1 VTKSRSWA
9 HNALISVFM
18 PLITGT
24 VCAAGESLLPP
35 GTQSRPLR
43 NTLRVMTD
51 SQAPEKTGTART
63 TGTNPLAPAP
73 AGARTAADVV
83 TPELVAQLTKGV
95 VGSGR
100 TANHTPFTG
109 EKLADLPE
117 STPEDVEKAYVRAR
131 AAQAVWAQV
140 PVRERAAVL
149 LRFHDLVLQ
158 RQAEVLDLIQLETGK
173 ARLHAHEEV
182 QAVAVAAR
190 HYGRKAPAY
199 LKPKRHTGAVPTLT
213 KVVELRHPRGV
224 VGQIAPWNYPLE
236 LSVGDAIPAF
246 VAGNAVVMKPDT
258 ETCLTALWARDLL
271 VEAGLPAEVF
281 QVVLGEGPV
290 IGPEVVRHADYV
302 SFTGST
308 RTGREVA
315 QGAAARLVGVSLEL
329 GGKNAM
335 LVLEDADMEKAAAGA
350 VRACFSSAGQ
360 LCISI
365 ERLYVHESIADAFL
379 ERFAARTKAMRLGTS
394 LAYGAD
400 MGSLVGDRQLETV
413 TRHVDEAVAKGAKVV
428 AGGVARPD
436 IGPYFYE
443 PTILDGVTEPMA
455 VCNEE
460 TFGPVVSVYR
470 FKDEEAAIDEAN
482 ATAYGLNASVW
493 TKDGRRGRAVA
504 ARLRAGTVNVN
515 EGYASAYG
523 SVQSPMGGMKDSGL
537 GRRHGSEG
545 ILKYTEA
552 QTVAQQ
558 RVLPMAPSFGMD
570 DEKYAQFM
578 STSLKAMKAL
588 RLR

>member
-1 VTKSRSWA
+1 
-9 HNALISVFM
+9 
-18 PLITGT
+18 
-24 VCAAGESLLPP
+24 
-35 GTQSRPLR
+35 
-43 NTLRVMTD
+43 MTD
-51 SQAPEKTGTART
+51 SQAPTVSSGAL
-63 TGTNPLAPAP
+63 GTNPVAAAP

-83 TPELVAQLTKGV
+83 TPEVVAQLTHGV

-117 STPEDVEKAYVRAR
+117 STPEDVATAFGRAR
-131 AAQAVWAQV
+131 AAQPGWAAL
-140 PVRERAAVL
+140 PVRQRAAVL
-149 LRFHDLVLQ
+149 LRFHDLVLE

-173 ARLHAHEEV
+173 ARLHAHEEI

-190 HYGRKAPAY
+190 HYGRTAPSY
-199 LKPKRHTGAVPTLT
+199 LRPKRHTGAIPTLT
-213 KVVELRHPRGV
+213 KVTELRQPRGV
-224 VGQIAPWNYPLE
+224 VGQIAPWNYPFE
-236 LSVGDAIPAF
+236 LSVGDALPAF
-246 VAGNAVVMKPDT
+246 VAGNALVMKPDT
-258 ETCLTALWARDLL
+258 ETALTALWARDLL
-271 VEAGLPAEVF
+271 IEAGLPAEVF

-290 IGPEVVRHADYV
+290 VGPEVVKHADYV

-315 QGAAARLVGVSLEL
+315 RGAADRLVGVSLEL

-335 LVLEDADMEKAAAGA
+335 LVLKDADVEKAAAGA

-365 ERLYVHESIADAFL
+365 ERLYVHESVADAFI
-379 ERFAARTKAMRLGTS
+379 ERFTARTKAMRLGNS

-400 MGSLVGDRQLETV
+400 MGSLVGERQLTTV
-413 TRHVDEAVAKGAKVV
+413 ARHVEEAVAKGATVL

-436 IGPYFYE
+436 IGPLFYE
-443 PTILDGVTEPMA
+443 PTILDGVEAPMA
-455 VCNEE
+455 VCTEE

-470 FKDEEAAIDEAN
+470 FSDEDEVIARAN
-482 ATAYGLNASVW
+482 GTPYGLNASVW
-493 TKDGRRGRAVA
+493 TKDARRGRAVA
-504 ARLRAGTVNVN
+504 ARLRTGTVNIN

-523 SVQSPMGGMKDSGL
+523 SVRAPMGGMKESGL

-558 RVLPMAPSFGMD
+558 RILPMAPSLGMD
-570 DEKYAQFM
+570 DEKYAAFM
-578 STSLKAMKAL
+578 SRSLRAMKAL

>member
-1 VTKSRSWA
+1 
-9 HNALISVFM
+9 
-18 PLITGT
+18 
-24 VCAAGESLLPP
+24 
-35 GTQSRPLR
+35 
-43 NTLRVMTD
+43 MTD
-51 SQAPEKTGTART
+51 AHAPEKTGTAQ

-73 AGARTAADVV
+73 EGARTAADVV

-95 VGSGR
+95 AGSGR
-100 TANHTPFTG
+100 TANHSPFTG

-117 STPEDVEKAYVRAR
+117 STPEDVAGAFELAR
-131 AAQAVWAQV
+131 AAQAVWAQT
-140 PVRERAAVL
+140 PVRQRAAVL
-149 LRFHDLVLQ
+149 LRFHDLVLE

-190 HYGRKAPAY
+190 HYGRRAAAY
-199 LKPKRHTGAVPTLT
+199 LKPKRHAGAMPTLT
-213 KVVELRHPRGV
+213 KVTELRHPRGV

-236 LSVGDAIPAF
+236 LSVGDALPAF

-271 VEAGLPAEVF
+271 IEAGLPADVF
-281 QVVLGEGPV
+281 QVVLGDGPV

-335 LVLEDADMEKAAAGA
+335 LVLEDADIEKAAAGA

-379 ERFAARTKAMRLGTS
+379 ERFAARTRAMRLGKS

-400 MGSLVGDRQLETV
+400 MGSLVGERQLETV
-413 TRHVDEAVAKGAKVV
+413 TRHVEEAVAKGAKVV

-436 IGPYFYE
+436 IGPYFFE
-443 PTILDGVTEPMA
+443 PTILDGVGTDMS
-455 VCNEE
+455 VCEEE

-470 FKDEEAAIDEAN
+470 FQDEDEVIERAN
-482 ATAYGLNASVW
+482 ATAYGLNSSVW
-493 TKDGRRGRAVA
+493 TRNGRRGQEVA
-504 ARLRAGTVNVN
+504 ARLRTGTVNIN
-515 EGYASAYG
+515 DGYAPAYG

-552 QTVAQQ
+552 QTVAHQ
-558 RVLPMAPSFGMD
+558 RVLPMAPSLGMD

-578 STSLKAMKAL
+578 SRSLRLMKAF
-588 RLR
+588 RFR

>member
-1 VTKSRSWA
+1 
-9 HNALISVFM
+9 M
-18 PLITGT
+18 
-24 VCAAGESLLPP
+24 
-35 GTQSRPLR
+35 TQSQASPAHAEQTRTNP
-43 NTLRVMTD
+43 VAA
-51 SQAPEKTGTART
+51 APE
-63 TGTNPLAPAP
+63 
-73 AGARTAADVV
+73 GARTAADVV
-83 TPELVAQLTKGV
+83 TPDLIARLTRDV

-117 STPEDVEKAYVRAR
+117 STPEDVATAFERAR
-131 AAQAVWAQV
+131 AAQEVWAKT
-140 PVRERAAVL
+140 PVRKRAAVL
-149 LRFHDLVLQ
+149 LRFHDLVLA

-182 QAVAVAAR
+182 QAVAVASR

-199 LKPKRHTGAVPTLT
+199 LKPKGHTGAVPTLT
-213 KVVELRHPRGV
+213 KVTELRQPRGV

-236 LSVGDAIPAF
+236 LSVGDALPAF

-271 VEAGLPAEVF
+271 IEAGLPSEVF
-281 QVVLGEGPV
+281 QVVIGDGPV
-290 IGPEVVRHADYV
+290 VGPELVKHADYV

-335 LVLEDADMEKAAAGA
+335 LVLEDADVEKAAAGA

-365 ERLYVHESIADAFL
+365 ERLYVHESIADEFVA
-379 ERFAARTKAMRLGTS
+379 RFAARTKAMRLGRS
-394 LAYGAD
+394 LAYGAE
-400 MGSLVGDRQLETV
+400 MGSLVGERQLETV
-413 TRHVDEAVAKGAKVV
+413 TRHVDEAVAKGATLV

-436 IGPYFYE
+436 IGPYFFE
-443 PTILDGVTEPMA
+443 PTILDGVEAPMA
-455 VCNEE
+455 VCTEE
-460 TFGPVVSVYR
+460 TFGPVVSIYR
-470 FKDEEAAIDEAN
+470 FGDEDEAVSLAN
-482 ATAYGLNASVW
+482 STPYGLNSSVW
-493 TKDGRRGRAVA
+493 TKNAKRGHEVA
-504 ARLRAGTVNVN
+504 ARLRTGTVNIN
-515 EGYASAYG
+515 EGYAPAYG
-523 SVQSPMGGMKDSGL
+523 SVQSPMGGMKESGL

-552 QTVAQQ
+552 QTIAHQ
-558 RVLPMAPSFGMD
+558 RVMPMAPSFGMD
-570 DEKYAQFM
+570 DEAYAKFM
-578 STSLKAMKAL
+578 SVSLSVMKKF
-588 RLR
+588 RLK

>member
-1 VTKSRSWA
+1 
-9 HNALISVFM
+9 
-18 PLITGT
+18 
-24 VCAAGESLLPP
+24 
-35 GTQSRPLR
+35 
-43 NTLRVMTD
+43 MT
-51 SQAPEKTGTART
+51 E

-73 AGARTAADVV
+73 TGVRTAADVV
-83 TPELVAQLTKGV
+83 TPQLVAQLTKGV
-95 VGSGR
+95 TGSGR

-117 STPEDVEKAYVRAR
+117 STPEDVEQAFAVAR
-131 AAQAVWAQV
+131 AAQAVWAQI
-140 PVRERAAVL
+140 PVRQRADVL
-149 LRFHDLVLQ
+149 LRFHDLILE
-158 RQAEVLDLIQLETGK
+158 RQSEVLDLIQLETGK

-199 LKPKRHTGAVPTLT
+199 LRPKRHAGAMPTLT
-213 KVVELRHPRGV
+213 KVTELRHPRGV

-236 LSVGDAIPAF
+236 LSVGDALPAF

-271 VEAGLPAEVF
+271 IEAGLPADVF

-290 IGPEVVRHADYV
+290 VGPEVVKHADYV

-335 LVLEDADMEKAAAGA
+335 LVLEDADIEKAAAGA

-365 ERLYVHESIADAFL
+365 ERLYVHESIADTFV
-379 ERFAARTKAMRLGTS
+379 ERFATRTRGMRLGNS

-400 MGSLVGDRQLETV
+400 MGSLVGENQLKTV
-413 TRHVDEAVAKGAKVV
+413 TRHVEEAVAKGARVV
-428 AGGVARPD
+428 AGGTARPD

-443 PTILDGVTEPMA
+443 PTILEGVTEPMS
-455 VCNEE
+455 VCAEE

-470 FKDEEAAIDEAN
+470 FTTEDEAIELAN
-482 ATAYGLNASVW
+482 ATPYGLNASVW
-493 TKDGRRGRAVA
+493 TKDGRRGREVA
-504 ARLRAGTVNVN
+504 ARLRTGTVNVN
-515 EGYASAYG
+515 EGYAPAYG

-558 RVLPMAPSFGMD
+558 RLLPMAPALGMD
-570 DEKYAQFM
+570 DEKYARFM
-578 STSLKAMKAL
+578 STSLRVMKAL
-588 RLR
+588 GLR

>member
-1 VTKSRSWA
+1 
-9 HNALISVFM
+9 
-18 PLITGT
+18 
-24 VCAAGESLLPP
+24 
-35 GTQSRPLR
+35 
-43 NTLRVMTD
+43 MTD
-51 SQAPEKTGTART
+51 TQAPDS

-73 AGARTAADVV
+73 EGVRTAADVV

-117 STPEDVEKAYVRAR
+117 STPEDVQKAFEAAR
-131 AAQAVWAQV
+131 SAQAVWEKT
-140 PVRERAAVL
+140 PVRQRAAVL

-199 LKPKRHTGAVPTLT
+199 LRPRRHTGAVPTLT
-213 KVVELRHPRGV
+213 KVTELRHPRGV
-224 VGQIAPWNYPLE
+224 IGQIAPWNYPLE
-236 LSVGDAIPAF
+236 LSVGDALPAF

-271 VEAGLPAEVF
+271 IEAGLPEGVF

-290 IGPEVVRHADYV
+290 VGPEVVRHADYV

-335 LVLEDADMEKAAAGA
+335 LVLDDADIEKAAAGA

-365 ERLYVHESIADAFL
+365 ERLYVHESVADAFL
-379 ERFAARTKAMRLGTS
+379 ERFAARTRAMRLGNS

-400 MGSLVGDRQLETV
+400 MGSLVGERQLKTV
-413 TRHVDEAVAKGAKVV
+413 ERHVEEAVAKGAKVL
-428 AGGVARPD
+428 AGGRARPD
-436 IGPYFYE
+436 IGPYFFE
-443 PTILDGVTEPMA
+443 PTILDGVEDSMA
-455 VCNEE
+455 VCEEE
-460 TFGPVVSVYR
+460 TFGPVVSIYR
-470 FKDEEAAIDEAN
+470 FKSDDEAIERAN
-482 ATAYGLNASVW
+482 ATPYGLNSSVW
-493 TKDGRRGRAVA
+493 TTSARRGREVA
-504 ARLRAGTVNVN
+504 ARLRTGTVNVN
-515 EGYASAYG
+515 EGYAPAYG

-558 RVLPMAPSFGMD
+558 RLLPMAPSLGMT
-570 DEKYAQFM
+570 DEAYARFM
-578 STSLKAMKAL
+578 STSLRLMKTF
-588 RLR
+588 RFR

>member
-1 VTKSRSWA
+1 MHPVKSVT
-9 HNALISVFM
+9 
-18 PLITGT
+18 TGYQKF
-24 VCAAGESLLPP
+24 SP
-35 GTQSRPLR
+35 R
-43 NTLRVMTD
+43 NTLPRMTD
-51 SQAPEKTGTART
+51 TQAPAK

-73 AGARTAADVV
+73 EGARTAADVV

-95 VGSGR
+95 AGSGR

-117 STPEDVEKAYVRAR
+117 SSPEDVRKAFEQAR
-131 AAQAVWAQV
+131 AAQSVWAQV
-140 PVRERAAVL
+140 PVRQRAAVL
-149 LRFHDLVLQ
+149 LRFHDLVLE
-158 RQAEVLDLIQLETGK
+158 RQAEVLDLVQLETGK

-190 HYGRKAPAY
+190 HYGRKASSY
-199 LKPKRHTGAVPTLT
+199 LGPKRHTGAVPTLT
-213 KVVELRHPRGV
+213 KVTELRQPRGV

-236 LSVGDAIPAF
+236 LSVGDALPAL

-271 VEAGLPAEVF
+271 IEAGLPIEVF
-281 QVVLGEGPV
+281 QVVIGDGPV
-290 IGPEVVRHADYV
+290 IGPEIVRHADYV

-308 RTGREVA
+308 LTGREVA
-315 QGAAARLVGVSLEL
+315 KGAAARLIGASLEL

-335 LVLEDADMEKAAAGA
+335 LVLEDADIDKAAAGA

-360 LCISI
+360 LCVSI
-365 ERLYVHESIADAFL
+365 ERLYVHESVADTFV

-394 LAYGAD
+394 LAYGAE
-400 MGSLVGDRQLETV
+400 MGSLAGERQLQAV
-413 TRHVDEAVAKGAKVV
+413 TRHVDEAVAKGAKLV

-436 IGPYFYE
+436 IGPYFFE
-443 PTILDGVTEPMA
+443 PTILDGVEAPMA

-470 FKDEEAAIDEAN
+470 FKDEDEAIEQAN
-482 ATAYGLNASVW
+482 STSYGLNAAVW
-493 TKDGRRGRAVA
+493 TKDGRRGARIA
-504 ARLRAGTVNVN
+504 ARLRTGTVNIN
-515 EGYASAYG
+515 EGYAAAYG
-523 SVQSPMGGMKDSGL
+523 SLQSPMGGMKDSGL

-552 QTVAQQ
+552 QTIAHQ
-558 RVLPMAPSFGMD
+558 RLLPLAPSFGMD

-578 STSLKAMKAL
+578 SRSLRVMKAL
-588 RLR
+588 RFR

>member
-1 VTKSRSWA
+1 MK
-9 HNALISVFM
+9 
-18 PLITGT
+18 
-24 VCAAGESLLPP
+24 
-35 GTQSRPLR
+35 Q
-43 NTLRVMTD
+43 
-51 SQAPEKTGTART
+51 SQATPEHVAEKTR
-63 TGTNPLAPAP
+63 TNPVAAAPE
-73 AGARTAADVV
+73 GARTAVDVV
-83 TPELVAQLTKGV
+83 TPDLIARLTKDV

-117 STPEDVEKAYVRAR
+117 STPEDVATAFERAR
-131 AAQAVWAQV
+131 AAQEVWAKT
-140 PVRERAAVL
+140 PVRKRAAVL
-149 LRFHDLVLQ
+149 LRFHDLVLA

-190 HYGRKAPAY
+190 HYGRKAPSY
-199 LKPKRHTGAVPTLT
+199 LKPKGHTGAVPTLT
-213 KVVELRHPRGV
+213 KVTELRQPRGV

-236 LSVGDAIPAF
+236 LSVGDALPAF

-271 VEAGLPAEVF
+271 IEAGLPSEVF

-290 IGPEVVRHADYV
+290 VGPELVKHADYV

-335 LVLEDADMEKAAAGA
+335 LVLEDADVEKAAAGA

-365 ERLYVHESIADAFL
+365 ERLYVHESIADQFVA
-379 ERFAARTKAMRLGTS
+379 RFAARTKGMRLGRS
-394 LAYGAD
+394 LAYGAE
-400 MGSLVGDRQLETV
+400 MGSLVGQRQLDTV
-413 TRHVDEAVAKGAKVV
+413 TRHVDEAVAKGATLV
-428 AGGVARPD
+428 AGGAARPD
-436 IGPYFYE
+436 IGPFFFE
-443 PTILDGVTEPMA
+443 PTILDGVEAPMS

-460 TFGPVVSVYR
+460 TFGPVVSIYR
-470 FKDEEAAIDEAN
+470 FSDEDEAITLAN
-482 ATAYGLNASVW
+482 STAYGLNSSVW
-493 TKDGRRGRAVA
+493 TKSAKRGHEVA
-504 ARLRAGTVNVN
+504 ARLRTGTVNIN
-515 EGYASAYG
+515 EGYAPAYG
-523 SVQSPMGGMKDSGL
+523 SVQSPMGGMKESGL

-552 QTVAQQ
+552 QTVAHQ
-558 RVLPMAPSFGMD
+558 RVMPMAPSFGMD
-570 DEKYAQFM
+570 DEAYAKFM
-578 STSLKAMKAL
+578 SVSLSVMKKF

>member
-1 VTKSRSWA
+1 
-9 HNALISVFM
+9 
-18 PLITGT
+18 
-24 VCAAGESLLPP
+24 
-35 GTQSRPLR
+35 
-43 NTLRVMTD
+43 MTD
-51 SQAPEKTGTART
+51 SQAPAAPSVPDAPAAKAGAAPA
-63 TGTNPLAPAP
+63 GATNPVAPAP

-83 TPELVAQLTKGV
+83 TPEVVARLTRGV
-95 VGSGR
+95 AGSGR

-109 EKLADLPE
+109 AKLADLPE
-117 STPEDVEKAYVRAR
+117 STPEDVAEAFTRAR
-131 AAQAVWAQV
+131 AAQEAWAAT
-140 PVRERAAVL
+140 PVKARAAIL

-158 RQAEVLDLIQLETGK
+158 RQSEVLDLIQLETGK

-190 HYGRKAPAY
+190 HYGRKAPSY
-199 LKPKRHTGAVPTLT
+199 LRPKRHTGVVPTLT
-213 KVVELRHPRGV
+213 KVTELRQPRGV

-236 LSVGDAIPAF
+236 LSVGDALPAF

-258 ETCLTALWARDLL
+258 ETALTALWARDLL
-271 VEAGLPAEVF
+271 IEAGLPAEVF
-281 QVVLGEGPV
+281 QVVIGEGPV
-290 IGPEVVRHADYV
+290 VGPEVVKHADYV

-315 QGAAARLVGVSLEL
+315 QGAAARLVGVTLEL

-335 LVLEDADMEKAAAGA
+335 LVLEDADIEKAAAGA

-379 ERFAARTKAMRLGTS
+379 DRFAARTKAMRLGHS

-400 MGSLVGDRQLETV
+400 MGSLVGERQLETV
-413 TRHVDEAVAKGAKVV
+413 TKHVEEAVAKGATLV

-436 IGPYFYE
+436 IGPLFFE
-443 PTILDGVTEPMA
+443 PTILDGVEAPMA

-460 TFGPVVSVYR
+460 TFGPVVSIYR
-470 FKDEEAAIDEAN
+470 FRDEDEVVALAN
-482 ATAYGLNASVW
+482 GTPYGLNSSVW
-493 TKDGRRGRAVA
+493 TKDSRRGHSVA
-504 ARLRAGTVNVN
+504 ARLRTGTVNIN
-515 EGYASAYG
+515 EGYAPAYG

-558 RVLPMAPSFGMD
+558 RLIPLAPSFGMD
-570 DEKYAQFM
+570 DEKYAAFM
-578 STSLKAMKAL
+578 SASLKAMKAL

>member
-1 VTKSRSWA
+1 
-9 HNALISVFM
+9 
-18 PLITGT
+18 
-24 VCAAGESLLPP
+24 
-35 GTQSRPLR
+35 
-43 NTLRVMTD
+43 MTD
-51 SQAPEKTGTART
+51 SQAPEKTGTT
-63 TGTNPLAPAP
+63 TAAGTNPLAPAP
-73 AGARTAADVV
+73 AGVRTAADVV
-83 TPELVAQLTKGV
+83 TPQLVAQLTKGV

-117 STPEDVEKAYVRAR
+117 STPADVEKAFVAAR
-131 AAQAVWAQV
+131 AAQRVWAQV

-149 LRFHDLVLQ
+149 LRFHDLVLE
-158 RQAEVLDLIQLETGK
+158 RQGEVLDLIQLETGK

-190 HYGRKAPAY
+190 HYGRRAGAY
-199 LKPKRHTGAVPTLT
+199 LRPRRHAGAMPTLT
-213 KVVELRHPRGV
+213 RVTELRHPRGV

-236 LSVGDAIPAF
+236 LSVGDALPAF

-281 QVVLGEGPV
+281 QVVLGDGPV
-290 IGPEVVRHADYV
+290 VGPEVVRHADYV

-335 LVLEDADMEKAAAGA
+335 LVLEDADIDKAAAGA

-365 ERLYVHESIADAFL
+365 ERLYVHESVADAFL
-379 ERFAARTKAMRLGTS
+379 ERFAARTRAMRLGTS

-400 MGSLVGDRQLETV
+400 MGSLVGERQLETV
-413 TRHVDEAVAKGAKVV
+413 RRHVEEAVAKGAKVV
-428 AGGVARPD
+428 TGGVARPD

-443 PTILDGVTEPMA
+443 PTILDGVTEPMS
-455 VCNEE
+455 VCTEE
-460 TFGPVVSVYR
+460 TFGPVVSLYR
-470 FKDEEAAIDEAN
+470 FTTDDEAVDLTN
-482 ATAYGLNASVW
+482 ATPYGLNAAVW
-493 TKDGRRGRAVA
+493 TRDGRRGRAVA
-504 ARLRAGTVNVN
+504 ARLRTGTVNVN

-558 RVLPMAPSFGMD
+558 RLLPMAPSLGMD
-570 DEKYAQFM
+570 DETYARFM
-578 STSLKAMKAL
+578 SRSLRLMKAF
-588 RLR
+588 RFR

>member
-1 VTKSRSWA
+1 
-9 HNALISVFM
+9 
-18 PLITGT
+18 
-24 VCAAGESLLPP
+24 
-35 GTQSRPLR
+35 
-43 NTLRVMTD
+43 MTD
-51 SQAPEKTGTART
+51 SQAPETTSEQTPEK
-63 TGTNPLAPAP
+63 TGTNPLAPVP
-73 AGARTAADVV
+73 TGVRTAADVV

-95 VGSGR
+95 TGSGR

-117 STPEDVEKAYVRAR
+117 STPEDVLKAYEAAR
-131 AAQAVWAQV
+131 AAQAVWAKT

-149 LRFHDLVLQ
+149 LRFHDLVLE

-173 ARLHAHEEV
+173 TRLHAHEEV
-182 QAVAVAAR
+182 QAVAIAAR
-190 HYGRKAPAY
+190 HYGRKAPFY
-199 LKPKRHTGAVPTLT
+199 LRPKRHTGAMPTLT
-213 KVVELRHPRGV
+213 KVTELRHPRGV

-236 LSVGDAIPAF
+236 LSVGDALPAF
-246 VAGNAVVMKPDT
+246 AAGNAVVMKPDT

-271 VEAGLPAEVF
+271 VEAGLPADVF

-290 IGPEVVRHADYV
+290 VGPEVVRHADYV

-335 LVLEDADMEKAAAGA
+335 LVLEDADIEKAAAGA
-350 VRACFSSAGQ
+350 VRACFTSAGQ

-365 ERLYVHESIADAFL
+365 ERLYVHESIADAFV
-379 ERFAARTKAMRLGTS
+379 ERFAARTRAMRLGTS

-400 MGSLVGDRQLETV
+400 MGSLVGARQLETV
-413 TRHVDEAVAKGAKVV
+413 TRHVEEAVAKGAKVV

-436 IGPYFYE
+436 AGPYFFE
-443 PTILDGVTEPMA
+443 PTILDGVTEPMS
-455 VCNEE
+455 VCTDE
-460 TFGPVVSVYR
+460 TFGPVVSIYR
-470 FKDEEAAIDEAN
+470 FKTDDEAVELAN
-482 ATAYGLNASVW
+482 STPYGLNSSVW
-493 TKDGRRGRAVA
+493 TKDGRRGREVA
-504 ARLRAGTVNVN
+504 SRVRAGTVNVN
-515 EGYASAYG
+515 EGYAAAYASA
-523 SVQSPMGGMKDSGL
+523 QSPMGGMKESGL

-558 RVLPMAPSFGMD
+558 RLLPLAPAFGMD

-578 STSLKAMKAL
+578 STSLKVMKVL

>member
-1 VTKSRSWA
+1 
-9 HNALISVFM
+9 
-18 PLITGT
+18 
-24 VCAAGESLLPP
+24 
-35 GTQSRPLR
+35 
-43 NTLRVMTD
+43 MTD
-51 SQAPEKTGTART
+51 AQAPAQ
-63 TGTNPLAPAP
+63 TGTNPIAPAP

-83 TPELVAQLTKGV
+83 TPELIAQLTKGV

-117 STPEDVEKAYVRAR
+117 STPADVEKAFQAARRA
-131 AAQAVWAQV
+131 QSVWEKT
-140 PVRERAAVL
+140 PVRQRAAVL
-149 LRFHDLVLQ
+149 LCFHDLVLE

-190 HYGRKAPAY
+190 HYGRRASAY
-199 LKPKRHTGAVPTLT
+199 LKPKRHAGAVPALT
-213 KVVELRHPRGV
+213 KVTELRHPRGV

-236 LSVGDAIPAF
+236 LSVGDALPAF

-271 VEAGLPAEVF
+271 IEAGLPADVF
-281 QVVLGEGPV
+281 QVVLGDGPV
-290 IGPEVVRHADYV
+290 VGPELVRHADYV

-315 QGAAARLVGVSLEL
+315 QGAAARLIGVSLEL

-335 LVLEDADMEKAAAGA
+335 LVLEDADIDKAAAGA

-365 ERLYVHESIADAFL
+365 ERLYVHESVADAFL
-379 ERFAARTKAMRLGTS
+379 ERFATRTKAMRLGTS

-400 MGSLVGDRQLETV
+400 MGSLVGERQLETV
-413 TRHVDEAVAKGAKVV
+413 TRHVEEAVAKGARLV

-436 IGPYFYE
+436 IGPYFFE

-455 VCNEE
+455 VCTEE
-460 TFGPVVSVYR
+460 TFGPVVSLYR
-470 FKDEEAAIDEAN
+470 FRTDDEAVELAN
-482 ATAYGLNASVW
+482 ATPYGLNSSVW
-493 TKDGRRGRAVA
+493 TQDGRRGREVA
-504 ARLRAGTVNVN
+504 ARLRTGTVNVN
-515 EGYASAYG
+515 EGYAPAYG

-545 ILKYTEA
+545 LLKYTEA

-558 RVLPMAPSFGMD
+558 RLLPMAPSLGMD
-570 DEKYAQFM
+570 DETYARFM
-578 STSLKAMKAL
+578 SRSLRLMKAF
-588 RLR
+588 RFR

>member
-1 VTKSRSWA
+1 
-9 HNALISVFM
+9 
-18 PLITGT
+18 
-24 VCAAGESLLPP
+24 
-35 GTQSRPLR
+35 
-43 NTLRVMTD
+43 MTD
-51 SQAPEKTGTART
+51 AHAPEKPGTAQA
-63 TGTNPLAPAP
+63 GTNPLAPAP
-73 AGARTAADVV
+73 QGARTAADVV

-95 VGSGR
+95 AGSGR
-100 TANHTPFTG
+100 TANHTPFSG

-117 STPEDVEKAYVRAR
+117 STPEDVAKAFDSAR
-131 AAQAVWAQV
+131 AAQAVWAQT
-140 PVRERAAVL
+140 PVRQRAAVL
-149 LRFHDLVLQ
+149 LRFHDLLLE

-199 LKPKRHTGAVPTLT
+199 LRPKRHAGAMPTLT
-213 KVVELRHPRGV
+213 KVTELRHPRGV

-236 LSVGDAIPAF
+236 LSVGDALPAF

-271 VEAGLPAEVF
+271 IEAGLPADVF
-281 QVVLGEGPV
+281 QVVLGDGPV
-290 IGPEVVRHADYV
+290 VGPEVVRHADYV

-335 LVLEDADMEKAAAGA
+335 LVLQDADIEKAAAGA

-365 ERLYVHESIADAFL
+365 ERLYVHESVADAFL

-400 MGSLVGDRQLETV
+400 MGSLVGERQLETV
-413 TRHVDEAVAKGAKVV
+413 TRHVEEAVAKGAKVL

-436 IGPYFYE
+436 IGPYFFE
-443 PTILDGVTEPMA
+443 PTILDGVGTDMS
-455 VCNEE
+455 VCAEE

-470 FKDEEAAIDEAN
+470 FKDEDEVIERAN
-482 ATAYGLNASVW
+482 ATAYGLNSSVW
-493 TKDGRRGRAVA
+493 TKNARRGREVA
-504 ARLRAGTVNVN
+504 ARLRTGTVNIN
-515 EGYASAYG
+515 DGYAPAYG
-523 SVQSPMGGMKDSGL
+523 SAQAPMGGMKDSGL

-552 QTVAQQ
+552 QTIAHQ
-558 RVLPMAPSFGMD
+558 RVLPMAPSLGMD
-570 DEKYAQFM
+570 DEKYAEFM
-578 STSLKAMKAL
+578 SRSLRLMKAM
-588 RLR
+588 RFR

>member
-1 VTKSRSWA
+1 
-9 HNALISVFM
+9 
-18 PLITGT
+18 
-24 VCAAGESLLPP
+24 
-35 GTQSRPLR
+35 
-43 NTLRVMTD
+43 MTD
-51 SQAPEKTGTART
+51 SQATAT
-63 TGTNPLAPAP
+63 ATASSSSSSPSHTGTNPVAPSP
-73 AGARTAADVV
+73 AGVRTAADVV
-83 TPELVAQLTKGV
+83 TPEVVAQLTRGV

-109 EKLADLPE
+109 DRLAELPE
-117 STPEDVEKAYVRAR
+117 ATPDDVAEAFARAR
-131 AAQAVWAQV
+131 AVQPAWAAL
-140 PVRERAAVL
+140 PVRQRAAVL
-149 LRFHDLVLQ
+149 LRFHDLVLE

-182 QAVAVAAR
+182 QAVAIAAR
-190 HYGRKAPAY
+190 HYGRRAAAY
-199 LKPKRHTGAVPTLT
+199 LRPKRHTGAVPTLT
-213 KVVELRHPRGV
+213 KVTELRQPRGV

-236 LSVGDAIPAF
+236 LSVGDALPAF

-258 ETCLTALWARDLL
+258 ETALTALWARDLL
-271 VEAGLPAEVF
+271 IEAGLPAAVF
-281 QVVLGEGPV
+281 QVVLGDGPV
-290 IGPEVVRHADYV
+290 VGPEVVRHADYV

-315 QGAAARLVGVSLEL
+315 RGAADRLVGVSLEL

-335 LVLEDADMEKAAAGA
+335 LVLRDADVEKAAAGA

-379 ERFAARTKAMRLGTS
+379 ERFAARTKAMRLGNA

-400 MGSLVGDRQLETV
+400 MGSLVGERQLETV
-413 TRHVDEAVAKGAKVV
+413 TRHVEDAVAKGARLV

-436 IGPYFYE
+436 IGPLFYE
-443 PTILDGVTEPMA
+443 PTILDGVEEPMA
-455 VCNEE
+455 VCAEE

-470 FKDEEAAIDEAN
+470 FTDEDEAVERAN

-493 TKDGRRGRAVA
+493 TKDGRRGHAVA
-504 ARLRAGTVNVN
+504 ARLRSGTVNIN

-552 QTVAQQ
+552 QTVAHQ
-558 RVLPMAPSFGMD
+558 RLMPLAPSFGMD
-570 DEKYAQFM
+570 DEKYAAFM
-578 STSLKAMKAL
+578 SASLKAMKVL

>member
-1 VTKSRSWA
+1 
-9 HNALISVFM
+9 
-18 PLITGT
+18 
-24 VCAAGESLLPP
+24 
-35 GTQSRPLR
+35 
-43 NTLRVMTD
+43 MTD
-51 SQAPEKTGTART
+51 SQAPAK

-73 AGARTAADVV
+73 EGARTAADVV

-95 VGSGR
+95 AGSGR

-117 STPEDVEKAYVRAR
+117 STPEDVHKAFEQAR
-131 AAQAVWAQV
+131 AAQSVWAQV
-140 PVRERAAVL
+140 PVRQRAAVL
-149 LRFHDLVLQ
+149 LRFHDLVLE

-190 HYGRKAPAY
+190 HYGRKASSY
-199 LKPKRHTGAVPTLT
+199 LRPKRHTGAVPTLT
-213 KVVELRHPRGV
+213 KVTELRQPRGV

-236 LSVGDAIPAF
+236 LSVGDALPAF

-271 VEAGLPAEVF
+271 IEAGLPIEVF
-281 QVVLGEGPV
+281 QVVIGDGPV

-308 RTGREVA
+308 PTGREVA
-315 QGAAARLVGVSLEL
+315 KGAAARLIGASLEL

-335 LVLEDADMEKAAAGA
+335 LVLEDADIDKAAAGA

-360 LCISI
+360 LCVSI
-365 ERLYVHESIADAFL
+365 ERLYVHESVADAFVA
-379 ERFAARTKAMRLGTS
+379 RFAARTKAMRLGTS

-400 MGSLVGDRQLETV
+400 MGSLAGERQLQAV
-413 TRHVDEAVAKGAKVV
+413 TRHVDEAVAKGAKLV

-436 IGPYFYE
+436 IGPYFFE
-443 PTILDGVTEPMA
+443 PTILDGVEAPMA

-470 FKDEEAAIDEAN
+470 FKDEDEAIGLAN
-482 ATAYGLNASVW
+482 STPYGLNASVW
-493 TKDGRRGRAVA
+493 TKNGRRGADVA
-504 ARLRAGTVNVN
+504 ARLRTGTVNIN
-515 EGYASAYG
+515 EGYAAAYG
-523 SVQSPMGGMKDSGL
+523 SLQSPMGGMKESGL

-552 QTVAQQ
+552 QTVAHQ
-558 RVLPMAPSFGMD
+558 RLMPLAPSFGMD
-570 DEKYAQFM
+570 DESYAKFM
-578 STSLKAMKAL
+578 SRSLRVMKAL
-588 RLR
+588 RFR

>member
-1 VTKSRSWA
+1 
-9 HNALISVFM
+9 
-18 PLITGT
+18 
-24 VCAAGESLLPP
+24 
-35 GTQSRPLR
+35 
-43 NTLRVMTD
+43 MTD
-51 SQAPEKTGTART
+51 SQAISKDRT
-63 TGTNPLAPAP
+63 DKTGTNPVAPAP
-73 AGARTAADVV
+73 QGARTAADVV

-95 VGSGR
+95 AGSGR

-117 STPEDVEKAYVRAR
+117 STPGDVTEAFERAR
-131 AAQAVWAQV
+131 AAQAVWAKV
-140 PVRERAAVL
+140 PARQRAAVL
-149 LRFHDLVLQ
+149 LRFHDLVLA

-213 KVVELRHPRGV
+213 KVTELRQPRGV

-236 LSVGDAIPAF
+236 LSVGDALPAF
-246 VAGNAVVMKPDT
+246 VSGNAVVMKPDT

-271 VEAGLPAEVF
+271 IEAGLPAEVF

-290 IGPEVVRHADYV
+290 VGPELVKHADYV

-335 LVLEDADMEKAAAGA
+335 LVLADADIDKAAAGA

-365 ERLYVHESIADAFL
+365 ERLYVHESIADAFV
-379 ERFAARTKAMRLGTS
+379 ERFATRTKAMRLGKS

-400 MGSLVGDRQLETV
+400 MGSLVGERQLETV
-413 TRHVDEAVAKGAKVV
+413 TRHVDEAVAKGAKLV

-436 IGPYFYE
+436 IGPYFFE
-443 PTILDGVTEPMA
+443 PTILDGVEAPMA

-460 TFGPVVSVYR
+460 TFGPVVSIYR
-470 FKDEEAAIDEAN
+470 FTDEDEAIALAN
-482 ATAYGLNASVW
+482 GTPYGLNSSVW
-493 TKDGRRGRAVA
+493 TKDARRGHDVA
-504 ARLRAGTVNVN
+504 SRLRTGTVNIN
-515 EGYASAYG
+515 EGYAPAYG

-552 QTVAQQ
+552 QTVAHQ
-558 RVLPMAPSFGMD
+558 RIMPMAPSFGMT
-570 DEKYAQFM
+570 DEKYAAFM
-578 STSLKAMKAL
+578 SRSLKAMKTF

>member
-1 VTKSRSWA
+1 
-9 HNALISVFM
+9 
-18 PLITGT
+18 
-24 VCAAGESLLPP
+24 
-35 GTQSRPLR
+35 
-43 NTLRVMTD
+43 MTD
-51 SQAPEKTGTART
+51 SQAPAPAPAT

-117 STPEDVEKAYVRAR
+117 STPDDVAKAFDAAR
-131 AAQAVWAQV
+131 AAQAVWAKV

-149 LRFHDLVLQ
+149 LRFHDLVLA

-190 HYGRKAPAY
+190 HYGRKAPSY
-199 LKPKRHTGAVPTLT
+199 LRPKRHAGAMPTLT
-213 KVVELRHPRGV
+213 KVTELRHPRGV

-236 LSVGDAIPAF
+236 LSVGDALPAF
-246 VAGNAVVMKPDT
+246 AAGNAVVMKPDT
-258 ETCLTALWARDLL
+258 ETCLTALWARDILI
-271 VEAGLPAEVF
+271 EAGLPAGVF

-290 IGPEVVRHADYV
+290 VGPEVVRHADYV

-308 RTGREVA
+308 RTGRQVA

-335 LVLEDADMEKAAAGA
+335 LVLADADIEKAAAGA

-365 ERLYVHESIADAFL
+365 ERLYVHESIADAFV
-379 ERFAARTKAMRLGTS
+379 ERFAARTRAMRLGRS

-400 MGSLVGDRQLETV
+400 MGSLVGERQLETV
-413 TRHVDEAVAKGAKVV
+413 TRHVDEAVEKGATVV
-428 AGGVARPD
+428 AGGTARPD

-443 PTILDGVTEPMA
+443 PTILDGVEDAMA
-455 VCNEE
+455 VCTEE
-460 TFGPVVSVYR
+460 TFGPVVSLYR
-470 FKDEEAAIDEAN
+470 FKTEEEAIEHAN
-482 ATAYGLNASVW
+482 GTPYGLNSSVW
-493 TKDGRRGRAVA
+493 TKNGGHGREVA
-504 ARLRAGTVNVN
+504 ARLRTGTVNVN
-515 EGYASAYG
+515 EGYAPAYG

-558 RVLPMAPSFGMD
+558 RLLPMAPSLGMD

-578 STSLKAMKAL
+578 STSLKVMKAL